1 MDSCDKGD
9 FKMKKKILLALILFF
24 GVFFIS
30 HGITFADCDP
40 KDQGCLQN
48 EISQYQQKISQ
59 LQGQANTLSNQIAQF
74 NAQIGLA
81 ELKVEQTQQQI
92 DLLSGRIDQVQGS
105 LEELTKA
112 FSARAVTTYK
122 MSRTDEPAY
131 FIFSSENLNDAISKF
146 HYLQE
151 AQASD
156 QTLLQRLQSAQV
168 SYQNSK
174 NESEDLQKELQ
185 KQEDALNSQKTA
197 KQTLLTQTQG
207 SEANYHKLLAQAE
220 AQLAAF
226 SAFTANSG
234 GSSLLTNQTDC
245 GDSWG
250 CYYNQRDTSWGGF
263 PLNGTQYTI
272 ASDGCLVT
280 SMAMILTHYGHKN
293 VTPISINSNPDN
305 FASYYPAYLNYV
317 IHVDGV
323 TASRA
328 VSSIDST
335 LSTGNPVVIGIH
347 AYGGTHFVVLKS
359 GSGGNYVMNDPY
371 LPNGKNMN
379 FTDHYTISSIYEV
392 DSVSIN

>member
-1 MDSCDKGD
+1 M
-9 FKMKKKILLALILFF
+9 MKKKLLITLILFF
-24 GVFFIS
+24 GVFLVSKGNI
-30 HGITFADCDP
+30 FADCDP
-40 KDQGCLQN
+40 KDQQCLQD
-48 EISQYQQKISQ
+48 EITQYSQKIAQ

-92 DLLSGRIDQVQGS
+92 ELLSGRIDQVQGS
-105 LEELTKA
+105 LDELTKA

-122 MSRTDEPAY
+122 MARTDEPAY
-131 FIFSSENLNDAISKF
+131 FIFSSENITDAISKF

-156 QTLLQRLQSAQV
+156 QSLLQRLQSAQIA
-168 SYQNSK
+168 YQNSK
-174 NESEDLQKELQ
+174 KTSEDLQKELQ
-185 KQEDALNSQKTA
+185 QQEDLLTSQKTA

-207 SEANYHKLLAQAE
+207 SEANYQKLLAQAE

-226 SAFTANSG
+226 SAFTSNSG
-234 GSSLLTNQTDC
+234 GSSLLSNQTDC
-245 GDSWG
+245 SDSWG
-250 CYYNQRDTSWGGF
+250 CYYNQRDSGWG
-263 PLNGTQYTI
+263 PLALNGTKYSL

-280 SMAMILTHYGHKN
+280 SMAMILTHYGHMG

-328 VSSIDST
+328 VSSMDST
-335 LSTGNPVVIGIH
+335 LSSGNPVVVGVH
-347 AYGGTHFVVLKS
+347 AYGGTHFVVVKS
-359 GSGGNYVMNDPY
+359 GGNGNYVMNDPY
-371 LPNGKNMN
+371 LPHGKNLN
-379 FTDHYTISSIYEV
+379 FTDHYPISSIFEV